1 MQGNV
6 SKKCF
11 SLSITVNP
19 RSSPGGLIVV
29 NFENLHGGAYSRMGL
44 FEGGGLLKRFA
55 LYMGLIRNSMFFLH
69 AIIILGLTIYIN
81 YNK

>member
-44 FEGGGLLKRFA
+44 FEGGGLLKRFIF
-55 LYMGLIRNSMFFLH
+55 YIGFNRNGVFFC
-69 AIIILGLTIYIN
+69 IL
-81 YNK
+81 

>member
-6 SKKCF
+6 SKKCL

-29 NFENLHGGAYSRMGL
+29 NFENLHGGLTRGWLIQGRGLIEKVCTLHGAYS
-44 FEGGGLLKRFA
+44 KQHV
-55 LYMGLIRNSMFFLH
+55 FLH